1 MKNKVAVKGAVAPA
15 SKKTVGQR
23 RISVAW
29 PHFEKKLTAV
39 LARLE
44 EDQYLVISV
53 KGTNRYVQFAGQ
65 GSFGMRVETTSNN
78 YLSKP
83 DQLEA
88 EQVAALLEAGWND
101 PTGDPDAS
109 TPENDPDGS
118 PNFFVEFVVPVPVP
132 FESVARLTIQTL
144 ASILRVPHPHSL
156 EYEAFEMEGVA
167 LTLPELG
174 LKHTKRAPK
183 DAQPDDPQE
192 DLPALLLATLRQ
204 HTGLKDLAYDCDGDI
219 CLQYGSAQVLV
230 RLLSG
235 APFVRCYSRVLH
247 NVEPSDAIL
256 SHLNDMNA
264 REPMVHFVARGDA
277 IFALSDTC
285 VAPFVADHVNLVLS
299 HFCVI
304 VDGMDSLL
312 QTDFGGQTTFTE
324 LMPSSLRH

>member
-1 MKNKVAVKGAVAPA
+1 MKNKVAVKDAVAPA

-29 PHFEKKLTAV
+29 PPFEQKLAAV

-83 DQLEA
+83 DQLDA
-88 EQVAALLEAGWND
+88 EQVAALLEAGWNG
-101 PTGDPDAS
+101 PTSDSDAA

-118 PNFFVEFVVPVPVP
+118 PNFFVEFAVPVP

-144 ASILRVPHPHSL
+144 ASILRVPHPLSL
-156 EYEAFEMEGVA
+156 EYKAFEREGAA

-174 LKHTKRAPK
+174 LKQTKRVPK
-183 DAQPDDPQE
+183 DAQPDDQQE
-192 DLPALLLATLRQ
+192 DLATLLLTTLRQ
-204 HTGLKDLAYDCDGDI
+204 HTGLKDLAYDGDGDI
-219 CLQYGSAQVLV
+219 SFQYGSAQVLV

-247 NVEPSDAIL
+247 DVEPNGAIL

-264 REPMVHFVARGDA
+264 REPMVHFVVRGNA

-285 VAPFVADHVNLVLS
+285 AAPFVAEHVNLALS

>member
-1 MKNKVAVKGAVAPA
+1 MENKVAVKGAVVPA

-23 RISVAW
+23 RISMAW
-29 PHFEKKLTAV
+29 SPFEQKLAVV
-39 LARLE
+39 LAGLE

-78 YLSKP
+78 YLSKQ
-83 DQLEA
+83 DQLVV

-118 PNFFVEFVVPVPVP
+118 PNFFVEFAVPVP

-144 ASILRVPHPHSL
+144 ASILRVPHPLSL
-156 EYEAFEMEGVA
+156 EYEAFEMEGAA

-174 LKHTKRAPK
+174 LKQTKRAPK
-183 DAQPDDPQE
+183 DAQPDDQQE
-192 DLPALLLATLRQ
+192 DLTTLLLDTLRQ
-204 HTGLKDLAYDCDGDI
+204 HTGLKDLEYDGDGDI

-247 NVEPSDAIL
+247 DVEPSDAIL

-264 REPMVHFVARGDA
+264 REPMVHFVARSDA

-324 LMPSSLRH
+324 LMLSSLRH

>member
-1 MKNKVAVKGAVAPA
+1 MKNKLSVNGSLSDA
-15 SKKTVGQR
+15 SKKAVGLGYT
-23 RISVAW
+23 SVAW
-29 PHFEKKLTAV
+29 SPFEKKLAAV

-44 EDQYLVISV
+44 EDQYLVMSV
-53 KGTNRYVQFAGQ
+53 KGTNRFVQFAAQ
-65 GSFGMRVETTSNN
+65 GSFGMRVETTSNS
-78 YLSKP
+78 YLPNS
-83 DQLEA
+83 DQLEG
-88 EQVAALLEAGWND
+88 EQIAALLEVGWTD
-101 PTGDPDAS
+101 PTGTPNKS

-118 PNFFVEFVVPVPVP
+118 PNFFVEFAVPVPLK
-132 FESVARLTIQTL
+132 SVAKLTIQTF
-144 ASILRVPHPHSL
+144 AVILRVPHPASL
-156 EYEAFEMEGVA
+156 EYEAFEREGQV

-174 LKHTKRAPK
+174 LKQTKRVSK
-183 DAQPDDPQE
+183 DDQQD
-192 DLPALLLATLRQ
+192 DLPTLLLATLRQ
-204 HTGLKDLAYDCDGDI
+204 HTGLKDLAYDGDSDI
-219 CLQYGSAQVLV
+219 SFQYGSAQVLV

-247 NVEPSDAIL
+247 DVEPNGAIL

-264 REPMVHFVARGDA
+264 REPMVHFVVRGDA

-285 VAPFVADHVNLVLS
+285 VAPFVADHVNLALS

>member
-1 MKNKVAVKGAVAPA
+1 MKNKLSVNGSLSDA
-15 SKKTVGQR
+15 SKKAVGLGYT
-23 RISVAW
+23 SVAW
-29 PHFEKKLTAV
+29 SPFEKKLAAV

-53 KGTNRYVQFAGQ
+53 KGTNRYVQFAAQ
-65 GSFGMRVETTSNN
+65 GSFGMRVETTSNS
-78 YLSKP
+78 YLPKS

-88 EQVAALLEAGWND
+88 EQIAALLEVGWTD
-101 PTGDPDAS
+101 STGTPNES

-118 PNFFVEFVVPVPVP
+118 PNFFVEFAAPVPLK
-132 FESVARLTIQTL
+132 SVAKLTIQTF
-144 ASILRVPHPHSL
+144 AAILRVPHPATL
-156 EYEAFEMEGVA
+156 EYEAFEREGAA
-167 LTLPELG
+167 LALPELG
-174 LKHTKRAPK
+174 LKQTKRVPK
-183 DAQPDDPQE
+183 DAQPDDQQD
-192 DLPALLLATLRQ
+192 DLPTLLLATLRQ
-204 HTGLKDLAYDCDGDI
+204 HIGLKDVAYDGDGDI

-247 NVEPSDAIL
+247 DVEPSDAIL
-256 SHLNDMNA
+256 AHLNEMNA
-264 REPMVHFVARGDA
+264 REPMVHFVVRGDA

-285 VAPFVADHVNLVLS
+285 VAPFVADHVNLALS
-299 HFCVI
+299 RFCVI